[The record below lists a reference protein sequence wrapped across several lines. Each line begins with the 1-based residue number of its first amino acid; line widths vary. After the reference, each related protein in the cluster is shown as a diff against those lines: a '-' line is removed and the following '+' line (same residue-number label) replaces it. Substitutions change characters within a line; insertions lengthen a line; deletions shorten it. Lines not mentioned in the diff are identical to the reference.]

1 VDRTGTRS
9 SSSWRRSDVHGTHGL
24 DRAAVD
30 RHATDYLRTLEALR
44 DGTFDLEAVR
54 EWPRLNR
61 DLETAIRSR

>member
-1 VDRTGTRS
+1 MDYLPPFI
-9 SSSWRRSDVHGTHGL
+9 VHGTHGL